1 MILQAEATRAKE
13 IASILDTFSDYVA
26 EHRKAID
33 HTADNLETL
42 SFALSELDRQLS
54 TLDDGVPSRKFADD
68 LELLQ
73 HSVAYTFGDL
83 WTILGDMPDECIGID
98 YRKAWKAIVSH
109 TDSARRESLHMRI
122 EAYSLFTSAL
132 CRMLRGQSQRR
143 GILIEDLR
151 ADINSLRMAQLN
163 TRTYISAAEA
173 ISDLAKM
180 QQNMQKPAPQPQ
192 SPAIIKQPRSAER
205 VRPAHLR
212 PKTPESVETRE
223 TRSPPISPLSP
234 QTTFSSI
241 NSQASSGEV
250 EVVNHWVSHIFEN
263 LPSTRIVDQKN
274 RDQRSACHPL
284 PHDRDKWPC
293 EREYERILKIIFPG
307 GLKMHYYLRGRDYST
322 KIACEWPRD
331 RHGNQESCLSLC
343 DLHVKRSGSALYLC
357 RPVAGYSNN
366 TVWAQFICPTFEWLV
381 VFHLTFLA
389 LRSQDQRQQPAFP
402 DLFDRELKGE
412 TRCFA
417 GVITDN
423 GCHHALRLYRD
434 RSTGV
439 IRLEAAVLKGS
450 MKNTPVWT
458 AFITHQVTSPTWL
471 ERADRSKSVYMVDL
485 KRHIFS
491 SKYTPHV
498 APGGQHVL
506 AFDLLSDAEDF
517 ESMIRE
523 LGAKVLQEA
532 NR

>member
-1 MILQAEATRAKE
+1 MILQAEAARAKE
-13 IASILDTFSDYVA
+13 IASIFDSFRDYVP
-26 EHRKAID
+26 EHRTAID
-33 HTADNLETL
+33 HAADNLEALATI
-42 SFALSELDRQLS
+42 LSELDRYLG
-54 TLDDGVPSRKFADD
+54 TLDDVVPSRTLADD

-98 YRKAWKAIVSH
+98 YRNAWKTIVSH
-109 TDSARRESLHMRI
+109 TESARKESLHMRI
-122 EAYSLFTSAL
+122 EAYVRFAAAL
-132 CRMLRGQSQRR
+132 CRMLRGQPERR
-143 GILIEDLR
+143 GVRIEELR
-151 ADINSLRMAQLN
+151 TDINSLRLAQLN
-163 TRTYISAAEA
+163 TRRFISATEA
-173 ISDLAKM
+173 VSDL
-180 QQNMQKPAPQPQ
+180 
-192 SPAIIKQPRSAER
+192 
-205 VRPAHLR
+205 
-212 PKTPESVETRE
+212 
-223 TRSPPISPLSP
+223 
-234 QTTFSSI
+234 
-241 NSQASSGEV
+241 
-250 EVVNHWVSHIFEN
+250 
-263 LPSTRIVDQKN
+263 
-274 RDQRSACHPL
+274 SACHPL
-284 PHDRDKWPC
+284 PHDRDKWPS
-293 EREYERILKIIFPG
+293 EREYERILKIIFSG
-307 GLKMHYYLRGRDYST
+307 GLKMHYYLRSRDHST
-322 KIACEWPRD
+322 KIACQWPGD

-366 TVWAQFICPTFEWLV
+366 TVWAQFIFPTIEWLI

-389 LRSQDQRQQPAFP
+389 LRSQDRRQQPAFP

-417 GVITDN
+417 GVITDS
-423 GCHHALRLYRD
+423 GSHHALRLYQD

-471 ERADRSKSVYMVDL
+471 ERADHSKSVYLADL

-498 APGGQHVL
+498 AASGQHVL

-517 ESMIRE
+517 ESIIRE
-523 LGAKVLQEA
+523 LRVRVLREA
-532 NR
+532 HR